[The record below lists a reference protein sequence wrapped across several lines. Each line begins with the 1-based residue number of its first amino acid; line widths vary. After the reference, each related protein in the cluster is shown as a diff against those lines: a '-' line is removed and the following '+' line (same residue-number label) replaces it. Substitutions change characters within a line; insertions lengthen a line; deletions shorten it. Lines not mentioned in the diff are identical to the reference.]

1 MRFFQRYATT
11 AAFRKAGISVSR
23 VPTYQQPRW
32 AVVWISSEH
41 NC

>member
-1 MRFFQRYATT
+1 MALLKRDLYRQVH
-11 AAFRKAGISVSR
+11 KAGISVSR